1 MQCSLVQEQSVCVCH
16 TVLVADLH
24 GEVGVE
30 QLVDHLLDVLL
41 LEEPAAPFRAVRRG
55 GPRVGVGGGGI
66 AERRRRGGGR
76 RGRGGGGGGLPLPLR
91 GLHGRQVEP
100 VELGD
105 ERRGEERRGRGGRR
119 RRRGGVGEREV
130 GARAGPAHD
139 PRRLVVRP
147 RRILRRLERAQP
159 YPRLPAKSPHGAPP

>member
-55 GPRVGVGGGGI
+55 GPRVVVGGGGI

-76 RGRGGGGGGLPLPLR
+76 RGRGGGGGGLLCRCVACTDARLNR
-91 GLHGRQVEP
+91 WSLATSAAERN
-100 VELGD
+100 D
-105 ERRGEERRGRGGRR
+105 EDAAAAAAAVASASGKLVR
-119 RRRGGVGEREV
+119 
-130 GARAGPAHD
+130 ARA
-139 PRRLVVRP
+139 RT
-147 RRILRRLERAQP
+147 
-159 YPRLPAKSPHGAPP
+159 